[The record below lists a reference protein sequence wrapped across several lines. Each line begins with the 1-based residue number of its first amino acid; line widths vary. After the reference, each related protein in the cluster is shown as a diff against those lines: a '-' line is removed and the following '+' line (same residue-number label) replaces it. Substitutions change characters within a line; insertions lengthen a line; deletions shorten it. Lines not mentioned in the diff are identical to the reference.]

1 MQRHPLAL
9 TAMILPCVPLL
20 FRPALSGRVLAA
32 GLALTLAGCSRE
44 RPPAP
49 ALPTAAVR
57 TAEVLAVTEA
67 RSIELPGTVR
77 AVERAALAP
86 KVTGAVESLPVVLGQ
101 PVRAGDVLARISANE
116 MGARL
121 AQAEANLGQ
130 ARRDLER
137 ETGLL
142 AKNITAA
149 ETVRNLEDRVRL
161 MEATVAEAR
170 AMLGYTVITA
180 PFDGVIARR
189 FVNEGDFA
197 TAGSPLLEIEN
208 PARQRVEVEVPE
220 SLAAI
225 PVGAAALIRAGE
237 TELPGRVAEISPAL
251 DPVART
257 LLAKIDLP
265 VRAAVRSGQF
275 ARVAWPAGEGRA
287 LVVPASS
294 VTPFG
299 QMERV
304 FVVAGGKAVLRL
316 VKTGARRGGQ
326 IEILA
331 GLAAGEQ
338 VVTGPAA
345 ASLRDGQPV
354 EVKP

>member
-1 MQRHPLAL
+1 
-9 TAMILPCVPLL
+9 MILPSVPPF
-20 FRPALSGRVLAA
+20 FRQTFSGRALAA
-32 GLALTLAGCSRE
+32 GLALALAGCSRE
-44 RPPAP
+44 RPSEP
-49 ALPTAAVR
+49 ALPTVAVR

-67 RSIELPGTVR
+67 LSIELPGTVR

-101 PVRAGDVLARISANE
+101 SVKAGDVLVRISANE
-116 MGARL
+116 IGARL
-121 AQAEANLGQ
+121 AQAEASLGQ
-130 ARRDLER
+130 ARRDLQR
-137 ETGLL
+137 ETSLL
-142 AKNITAA
+142 AKNASAA
-149 ETVRNLEDRVRL
+149 ETVRGLEDRVRL

-170 AMLGYTVITA
+170 TMLGYTVITA

-189 FVNEGDFA
+189 FVNEGDLA

-208 PARQRVEVEVPE
+208 PVRQRVEVEVPE
-220 SLAAI
+220 SLAGI
-225 PVGAAALIRAGE
+225 PVGASALIRIGE
-237 TELPGRVAEISPAL
+237 TELPGRVAEVSPAL

-265 VRAAVRSGQF
+265 ARAAVRSGQF

-287 LVVPASS
+287 LVVPANA

-316 VKTGARRGGQ
+316 VKTGARRGEQ

-331 GLAAGEQ
+331 GLSAGEQ
-338 VVTGPAA
+338 IATGPAA
-345 ASLRDGQPV
+345 ANLRDGQPV

>member
-1 MQRHPLAL
+1 MIRPCILPLFRQAFSVRAL
-9 TAMILPCVPLL
+9 T
-20 FRPALSGRVLAA
+20 A
-32 GLALTLAGCSRE
+32 GLALALAGCGRE

-57 TAEVLAVTEA
+57 TAEVRAVTES
-67 RSIELPGTVR
+67 RSVELPGTVR

-86 KVTGAVESLPVVLGQ
+86 KVTGAVESLSVVLGQ
-101 PVRAGDVLARISANE
+101 SVKAGDVLVRISANE

-121 AQAEANLGQ
+121 AQAEASLGQ

-137 ETGLL
+137 ETSLL
-142 AKNITAA
+142 AKNASAA
-149 ETVRNLEDRVRL
+149 ETVRSLEDRVRL

-189 FVNEGDFA
+189 FVNEGDLA
-197 TAGSPLLEIEN
+197 TAGGPLLEIEN
-208 PARQRVEVEVPE
+208 PDRQRVEVEVPE
-220 SLAAI
+220 SFADI
-225 PVGAAALIRAGE
+225 PVGTSALIWVGKI
-237 TELPGRVAEISPAL
+237 ELPGRVAEISPAL
-251 DPVART
+251 DPIAHT

-265 VRAAVRSGQF
+265 ARAAVRSGQF
-275 ARVAWPAGEGRA
+275 ARVAWPAGGGQA

-304 FVVAGGKAVLRL
+304 FVVADGKAVLRF
-316 VKTGARRGGQ
+316 VKTGARRGEQ

-331 GLAAGEQ
+331 GLAAGEH
-338 VVTGPAA
+338 VVAGPPA